1 MAKAFLQKDDMK
13 QYGVLYIDDEP
24 ANLSSFRAMFRRDFP
39 IFTAESADEAHE
51 LILTHKIEVI
61 VSDQRMP
68 GKTGVEFFQEVKE
81 SHPDVM
87 RILLTG
93 YTDINAVIDAINKG
107 QIYYYLT
114 KPWDESLLRK
124 VIFNAC
130 ELYDLREENRRLTD
144 ELREANEQLEFMLR
158 QKLLS

>member
-1 MAKAFLQKDDMK
+1 MN
-13 QYGVLYIDDEP
+13 QYRVLYIDDEP
-24 ANLSSFRAMFRRDFP
+24 ANLNSFKAMFRRDFR
-39 IFTAESADEAHE
+39 IFTAESADEALK
-51 LILTHKIEVI
+51 LISNQPVEVI

-68 GKTGVEFFQEVKE
+68 GKTGVEFFQVVKE

-114 KPWDESLLRK
+114 KPWDENLLRR
-124 VIFNAC
+124 VILNAC
-130 ELYDLREENRRLTD
+130 ELFELREENRRLTD

-158 QKLLS
+158 QKLLG

>member
-1 MAKAFLQKDDMK
+1 MENKFRI
-13 QYGVLYIDDEP
+13 LYIDDET
-24 ANLSSFRAMFRRDFP
+24 ANLNSFKAMFRRDFE
-39 IFTAESADEAHE
+39 IFTAEGGAQALDIISSQPLE
-51 LILTHKIEVI
+51 II

-68 GKTGVEFFQEVKE
+68 GMTGVELFQQVKE
-81 SHPDVM
+81 SHPDIM

-114 KPWDESLLRK
+114 KPWDENLLRR
-124 VIFNAC
+124 VILNAG
-130 ELYDLREENRRLTD
+130 EMYSLRMENNSLT
-144 ELREANEQLEFMLR
+144 EQLREANEQLEFMLR